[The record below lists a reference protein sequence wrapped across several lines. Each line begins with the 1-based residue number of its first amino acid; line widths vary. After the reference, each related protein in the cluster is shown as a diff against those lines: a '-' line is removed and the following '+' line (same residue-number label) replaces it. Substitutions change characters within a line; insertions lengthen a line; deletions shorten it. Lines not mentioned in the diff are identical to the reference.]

1 MKKIPILLSIIWL
14 LVSGC
19 SLFYQPFDTNRK
31 VTESDRQ
38 KSKEI
43 AKESEKKLS
52 EGHRVEAEDLMKQ
65 AYELNKGD
73 TSTYIQLA
81 RTLAKTGNAQNCLE
95 SLLMIN
101 DLIEQDPKNASL
113 YRTKIE
119 ILKYCDFRI
128 LTTLG
133 FADRTYEDLL
143 AADSTNQDALFFL
156 AVRDHLFW
164 LNNRNTKSMKQLSG
178 ESYDKSLNYYRK
190 LYQYYPDFVPG
201 IHGLIQLY
209 QDSYL
214 NYYIPDMV
222 NRAVIDYPNATELWL
237 DLATFYYSEA
247 RGRISYYKKS
257 DECFKR
263 AFGLMDSLQKLDYFQ
278 IQHFLS
284 GKELEEFEESGNKFE
299 SAQKYFRKTTP
310 FFLNGFNEF
319 ELDHYNRVWY
329 AKNHFFV
336 PSRNTD
342 GDKTDRGK
350 LYIAYGEPDGII
362 TVRSANAA
370 YDDSLTSS
378 QYVASPSEAFDSQIF
393 ETAGAPESFGE
404 TASDTRQKENYE
416 RWLYGDFELK
426 FTYSR
431 NKSDYIYEEPRSQ
444 QTSLKAKGNFIIP
457 HFNKRKIEIRTKY
470 LLEEIDSLHSKVI
483 AYFAVPINK
492 RSSFKKS
499 FSIKLEEGL
508 FFHDMNYSLSASKKG
523 NLPLF
528 YPEAIIE
535 DSHDSV
541 FAVQKSSMVVPTGK
555 YHFSHEIWLKNTDQV
570 FIRKEEFEINP
581 LPKNSVIL
589 ENIILIYRPV
599 YEIPENELK
608 DIPEYLHFLPV
619 FDDKLKKGEKAKLF
633 FKVVNTGEEEFHNYL
648 FQWSLQRV
656 SSGFFSGIGD
666 MLTQRNT
673 STSVEY
679 DYSRKSRNFSD
690 AWEIDTRSLST
701 GNYVITLEVV
711 DKLSRKRDRK
721 TYSFEVVD

>member
-1 MKKIPILLSIIWL
+1 MKKIPKFLSIIWL

-19 SLFYQPFDTNRK
+19 SLFYQPFETDRK
-31 VTESDRQ
+31 ASETDKQ

-43 AKESEKKLS
+43 AKESEKKLN
-52 EGHRVEAEDLMKQ
+52 EGHRMEAEDLMKQ
-65 AYELNKGD
+65 AYDLNKGD
-73 TSTYIQLA
+73 TATYIQLA
-81 RTLAKTGNAQNCLE
+81 KTLAKTGNAQNCLE

-101 DLIEQDPKNASL
+101 DLIEHYPKNASL
-113 YRTKIE
+113 YKTKIE

-143 AADSTNQDALFFL
+143 AADSTNQDALYFL

-164 LNNRNTKSMKQLSG
+164 LNNRNTKSVKQLSS
-178 ESYDKSLNYYRK
+178 ESYEKSLGYYRK
-190 LYQYYPDFVPG
+190 LYKYYPDFVPG

-222 NRAVIDYPNATELWL
+222 NRAVIDYPNATDLWL
-237 DLATFYYSEA
+237 DLASFYYSEA

-257 DECFKR
+257 DECFTK
-263 AFGLMDSLQKLDYFQ
+263 AFGMMDSVHRLDYVQ

-284 GKELEEFEESGNKFE
+284 GKELDEYEDSENKF
-299 SAQKYFRKTTP
+299 SAAQKYFRKTTP
-310 FFLNGFNEF
+310 FYLNGFNEY
-319 ELDHYNRVWY
+319 ELEHYSRVWY

-336 PSRNTD
+336 PTRNTE
-342 GDKTDRGK
+342 GDKTDRGRF
-350 LYIAYGEPDGII
+350 YIAYGEPDGIL
-362 TVRSANAA
+362 TVRSSNAA

-378 QYVASPSEAFDSQIF
+378 QYVASPSEAFDNQIV
-393 ETAGAPESFGE
+393 GNSNGLNNLGESV
-404 TASDTRQKENYE
+404 SDTRQKENYE

-431 NKSDYIYEEPRSQ
+431 NKSDFIYEEPTSQ
-444 QTSLKAKGNFIIP
+444 QNSLKAKGNFIIP
-457 HFNKRKIEIRTKY
+457 HFNKRKIEIKTKY
-470 LLEEIDSLHSKVI
+470 LVENIDSLHSKVI
-483 AYFAVPINK
+483 AYYAVPINK

-508 FFHDMNYSLSASKKG
+508 FFHNYNYDLTASKKG
-523 NLPLF
+523 NLPVF

-541 FAVQKSSMVVPTGK
+541 FAVQKSSLIVPTGK
-555 YHFSHEIWLKNTDQV
+555 YHFSHEMWLKNTDQI
-570 FIRKEEFEINP
+570 FTKKEDFDINP
-581 LPKNSVIL
+581 LAKNSVTI
-589 ENIILIYRPV
+589 ENVILIYRPV
-599 YEIPENELK
+599 YEIPEKELN

-633 FKVVNTGEEEFHNYL
+633 FKVVNKDKEAFHNYL
-648 FQWSLQRV
+648 LQWSLQRV
-656 SSGFFSGIGD
+656 SKGFINGITD

-673 STSVEY
+673 STSVEFEY
-679 DYSRKSRNFSD
+679 THKTENFNDS
-690 AWEIDTRSLST
+690 WEIDTNGLST
-701 GNYVITLEVV
+701 GNYEITLEVL
-711 DKLSRKRDRK
+711 DKSSRKRDRK
-721 TYSFEVVD
+721 TYSFEVID

>member
-1 MKKIPILLSIIWL
+1 MKKIPKFLSIIWL

-19 SLFYQPFDTNRK
+19 SLFYQPFETDRK
-31 VTESDRQ
+31 ASETDKL

-43 AKESEKKLS
+43 AKESEKKLN
-52 EGHRVEAEDLMKQ
+52 EGHRMEAEDLMKQ
-65 AYELNKGD
+65 AYDLNKGD
-73 TSTYIQLA
+73 TATYIQLA
-81 RTLAKTGNAQNCLE
+81 KTLAKTGNAQNCLE

-101 DLIEQDPKNASL
+101 DLIDHYPKNASL
-113 YRTKIE
+113 YKTKIE

-143 AADSTNQDALFFL
+143 AADSTNQDALYFL

-164 LNNRNTKSMKQLSG
+164 LNNRNTKSVKQLSS
-178 ESYDKSLNYYRK
+178 ESYEKSLGYYRK
-190 LYQYYPDFVPG
+190 LYKYYPDFVPG

-222 NRAVIDYPNATELWL
+222 NRAVIDYPNATDLWL
-237 DLATFYYSEA
+237 DLASFYYSEA

-257 DECFKR
+257 DECFTK
-263 AFGLMDSLQKLDYFQ
+263 AFGMMDSVHRLDYVQ

-284 GKELEEFEESGNKFE
+284 GKELDEYEDSENKFV

-310 FFLNGFNEF
+310 FYLNGFNEY
-319 ELDHYNRVWY
+319 ELEHYSRVWY

-336 PSRNTD
+336 PTRNTE
-342 GDKTDRGK
+342 GDKTDRGRF
-350 LYIAYGEPDGII
+350 YIAYGEPDGII
-362 TVRSANAA
+362 TVKSSNAA

-378 QYVASPSEAFDSQIF
+378 QYVASPSEAFDNQIV
-393 ETAGAPESFGE
+393 GNSNGLNNLGESV
-404 TASDTRQKENYE
+404 SDTRLKENFE

-426 FTYSR
+426 FTYNR
-431 NKSDYIYEEPRSQ
+431 NKSDFIYEEPTSQ
-444 QTSLKAKGNFIIP
+444 QNSLKAKGNFIIP
-457 HFNKRKIEIRTKY
+457 HFNKRKIGIRTKY
-470 LLEEIDSLHSKVI
+470 LVENIDSLHSKVI
-483 AYFAVPINK
+483 AYYAVPINK

-508 FFHDMNYSLSASKKG
+508 FFHNYNYDLTASKKG
-523 NLPLF
+523 NLPVF

-541 FAVQKSSMVVPTGK
+541 FAVQKSSLVVPTGK
-555 YHFSHEIWLKNTDQV
+555 YHFSHEMWLKNTDQI
-570 FIRKEEFEINP
+570 FTKKEDIDINP
-581 LPKNSVIL
+581 LVKNSVTI
-589 ENIILIYRPV
+589 ENVILIYRPV
-599 YEIPENELK
+599 YEIPEKELK

-633 FKVVNTGEEEFHNYL
+633 FKVVNTDKEEFHNYL

-656 SSGFFSGIGD
+656 SKGFLNGITD

-673 STSVEY
+673 STSVEFEY
-679 DYSRKSRNFSD
+679 THKSGNFNDS
-690 AWEIDTRSLST
+690 WEIDTNGLST
-701 GNYVITLEVV
+701 GNYEITLEVL
-711 DKLSRKRDRK
+711 DKSSRKRDRK
-721 TYSFEVVD
+721 TYTFEIID

>member
-1 MKKIPILLSIIWL
+1 MKKIPKFISIIWL

-19 SLFYQPFDTNRK
+19 SLFYQPFETNRK
-31 VTESDRQ
+31 ASETNKQ

-43 AKESEKKLS
+43 ARESEKKLS

-73 TSTYIQLA
+73 TATYIQLA
-81 RTLAKTGNAQNCLE
+81 KTLAKTGNAQNCLE

-101 DLIEQDPKNASL
+101 DLIEHDPKNASL
-113 YRTKIE
+113 YKTKID
-119 ILKYCDFRI
+119 ILKFCDFRI

-143 AADSTNQDALFFL
+143 SADSTNQDALYFL
-156 AVRDHLFW
+156 AVRDQLFW
-164 LNNRNTKSMKQLSG
+164 LNNRNTKSMKQLSS

-237 DLATFYYSEA
+237 DLASFYYTEA

-257 DECFKR
+257 DECFKK
-263 AFGLMDSLQKLDYFQ
+263 AFGLMDSLQRLDYVQ

-284 GKELEEFEESGNKFE
+284 GKELDEFEESGSRFE

-310 FFLNGFNEF
+310 FYLNGFNEY

-329 AKNHFFV
+329 SKNHFFV

-342 GDKTDRGK
+342 GDKTDRGR

-362 TVRSANAA
+362 TVGSSNSA

-378 QYVASPSEAFDSQIF
+378 QYVASPSEAFDNQIVQNDR
-393 ETAGAPESFGE
+393 GINDFGE
-404 TASDTRQKENYE
+404 TADDTRQKENYE

-431 NKSDYIYEEPRSQ
+431 NKSDFIYEEPKSQ
-444 QTSLKAKGNFIIP
+444 QSSLKAKGNFIIP
-457 HFNKRKIEIRTKY
+457 HFSKRKIEIRTKY
-470 LLEEIDSLHSKVI
+470 LVENIDSLHSKII

-508 FFHDMNYSLSASKKG
+508 FFHNSNYELAASKKG
-523 NLPLF
+523 NLPEF

-541 FAVQKSSMVVPTGK
+541 FAVQKSSLIVPSGQ
-555 YHFSHEIWLKNTDQV
+555 YHFSHEMWLKNTDQV
-570 FIRKEEFEINP
+570 FIRKEEFNIKP
-581 LPKNSVIL
+581 LAKNSVTL
-589 ENIILIYRPV
+589 ENVILIYRPV
-599 YEIPENELK
+599 YEIPEKELK

-619 FDDKLKKGEKAKLF
+619 FDDILKKGEKAKLF
-633 FKVVNTGEEEFHNYL
+633 FKVVNTDDREFHNYL
-648 FQWSLQRV
+648 FQWSLERV
-656 SSGFFSGIGD
+656 SKGFFSGIGD
-666 MLTQRNT
+666 LLTQRNS
-673 STSVEY
+673 STSVEF
-679 DYSRKSRNFSD
+679 DYSHKTKNFSD
-690 AWEIDTRSLST
+690 AWEIDTDGLST
-701 GNYVITLEVV
+701 GNYVITLEVL
-711 DKLSRKRDRK
+711 DKISRKRDRK
-721 TYSFEVVD
+721 TYSFEIVD